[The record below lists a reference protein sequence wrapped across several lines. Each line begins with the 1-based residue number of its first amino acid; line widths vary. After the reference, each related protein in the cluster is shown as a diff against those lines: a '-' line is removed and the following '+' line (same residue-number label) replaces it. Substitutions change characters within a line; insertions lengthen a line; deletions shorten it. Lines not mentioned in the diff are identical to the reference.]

1 MSFLALDIPERH
13 ADRAAWLERQ
23 LVGLRLAEL
32 IASLEAC
39 HPPVG
44 ARPPL
49 AEVLGANAE
58 TVLTRGLW
66 PLPAEKLQQLLAHP
80 RLLLELQER
89 VLRDG
94 SEHWRRLPL
103 TPEHQQLVDETFVQ
117 VQHQMTAVEAVAAAP
132 PSQMTGGGVAAR
144 RMPWRQM
151 LSIAALLLVAFA
163 GWWRF
168 AAGPPGAASG
178 WGWERP
184 GALAF
189 DGSAPEYLEHL
200 ASAAEEWF
208 RKRPETAAELRR
220 RLEEFR
226 RGCDAL
232 LAAPHTPLAEGD
244 REWLRERCRAWR
256 DKIDGHLAAL
266 EAGGAVPAVRDEAD
280 TTVRNLLK
288 ALRDRAATVPAGGDV
303 RSAARV

>member
-1 MSFLALDIPERH
+1 MSFLALDIPEHH
-13 ADRAAWLERQ
+13 AELAAWLERQ

-32 IASLEAC
+32 IASLEAF

-44 ARPPL
+44 APPRL
-49 AEVLGANAE
+49 ADLLGTEADA
-58 TVLTRGLW
+58 VLTRGLS
-66 PLPAEKLQQLLAHP
+66 PLSPPQLQQLLAHP

-94 SEHWRRLPL
+94 GEHWRRLPL
-103 TPEHQQLVDETFVQ
+103 TPEHQLLVDETFAQ
-117 VQHQMTAVEAVAAAP
+117 VQNQTVSPTVAAAAS
-132 PSQMTGGGVAAR
+132 PSQPSGGGAAAR
-144 RMPWRQM
+144 RIPWRQI
-151 LSIAALLLVAFA
+151 LAIAALVVVVVG
-163 GWWRF
+163 GWWRSARF
-168 AAGPPGAASG
+168 APPAAG

-189 DGSAPEYLEHL
+189 DGSAREYLEHL
-200 ASAAEEWF
+200 ASTAEEWF
-208 RKRPETAAELRR
+208 RKRPETAPELQR
-220 RLEEFR
+220 RLQEFR

-232 LAAPHTPLAEGD
+232 LAAPHPPLTEGD

-266 EAGGAVPAVRDEAD
+266 EAGGDVPAVRDAAD

-288 ALRDRAATVPAGGDV
+288 ALRERAAAVGGDPGGRTPATV
-303 RSAARV
+303 

>member
-1 MSFLALDIPERH
+1 MSFLALDIPEQH

-32 IASLEAC
+32 ISSLEAF

-44 ARPPL
+44 APPRL
-49 AEVLGANAE
+49 EDLLGTEADA
-58 TVLTRGLW
+58 VLTRGLS
-66 PLPAEKLQQLLAHP
+66 PLSPLQLQQLLAHP

-94 SEHWRRLPL
+94 GEHWRRLPL
-103 TPEHQQLVDETFVQ
+103 TTEHQQLVDETFAQ
-117 VQHQMTAVEAVAAAP
+117 VQNQTVSPTVTAATPPAQTSGGAAV
-132 PSQMTGGGVAAR
+132 R
-144 RMPWRQM
+144 RIPWRQ
-151 LSIAALLLVAFA
+151 LLAIAALVVVVVG
-163 GWWRF
+163 GWWRSARF
-168 AAGPPGAASG
+168 SPPAAG

-189 DGSAPEYLEHL
+189 NGSAREYLEHL
-200 ASAAEEWF
+200 ANTAEEWF
-208 RKRPETAAELRR
+208 RKRPESAPELQR

-226 RGCDAL
+226 RGCDVL
-232 LAAPHTPLAEGD
+232 LVAPHPPLAEGD

-266 EAGGAVPAVRDEAD
+266 AAGGDVPAVRDAAD
-280 TTVRNLLK
+280 TTVRNLMK
-288 ALRDRAATVPAGGDV
+288 ALRERAAAVGGDPGV
-303 RSAARV
+303 RTTPTV